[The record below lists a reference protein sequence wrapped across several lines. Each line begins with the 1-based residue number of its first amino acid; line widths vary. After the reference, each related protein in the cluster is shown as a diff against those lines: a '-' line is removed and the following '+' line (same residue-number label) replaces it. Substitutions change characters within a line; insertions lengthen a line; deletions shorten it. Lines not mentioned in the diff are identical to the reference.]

1 MYWYYTVPFIAT
13 TEGESEMLKN
23 IKILLGLEK
32 RETESQVKIITTI
45 INNRLIIKFSRPV
58 NQLELDRL
66 QTLDL
71 IQALTGKIAL
81 VNKK

>member
-1 MYWYYTVPFIAT
+1 
-13 TEGESEMLKN
+13 MLKN